1 MAGSNSVKPSPD
13 APSGTHRVD
22 EKRETTP
29 QTAATADAPQPEP
42 YRKVV
47 FGTLGAVAT
56 LIFGYYFYWLTTAQ
70 SLSAAAGQTTQW
82 LTELSGPGR
91 TAYAVMLG
99 PALLL
104 LLGLL
109 AVSVKLGLPNVW
121 QSARRS
127 LLLGVLLGACLLAA
141 GLLSSGRLDNLS
153 RLQWLFFIPI
163 IPPVLLGY
171 QALVVWRQRPRS
183 LGRLSIGA
191 PRAVVEALQNDG
203 TLDRFDNVH
212 RQLLRVFGG
221 TRPAQPSAKPGGS
234 AMVAVEG
241 GAYNPTYFVTN
252 FAVPALLLLLVG
264 FGAISMAVHDS
275 LDGLAPSKNW
285 DSSLAAR
292 GLRWGVAGAFVYVLT
307 EFGARFFRNDL
318 TVGAAVWGIITLI
331 VGPALAVALAI
342 AWKMEAGT
350 SPWQSG
356 IVLFFAGLA
365 PRRVVSIVESVA
377 LQLLKAPTDATVPS
391 KSVPLT
397 SLRGLTS
404 EVAVRLREENV
415 HDVSTL
421 AYADPVRLVLSL
433 PYDLRQ
439 IVDWLDQAQLAVAC
453 PQQFDA
459 LRDAGVTGAIDLSWR
474 WMTTALKQEGGTTVL
489 DPEAPLPGA
498 FKHLVA
504 NPDRDASALYETARQ
519 LFYEEQVCQLWVMYN
534 CFSTTAGSM
543 GGNGDALPI
552 LSSPSKGGNGA
563 GAGAGMPS
571 RIAPEPTQSRDK
583 AANE

>member
-1 MAGSNSVKPSPD
+1 
-13 APSGTHRVD
+13 
-22 EKRETTP
+22 
-29 QTAATADAPQPEP
+29 
-42 YRKVV
+42 
-47 FGTLGAVAT
+47 L
-56 LIFGYYFYWLTTAQ
+56 
-70 SLSAAAGQTTQW
+70 
-82 LTELSGPGR
+82 
-91 TAYAVMLG
+91 TAYTVMLG

-104 LLGLL
+104 LLGLV
-109 AVSVKLGLPNVW
+109 AVSVKIGLPNVW

-141 GLLSSGRLDNLS
+141 GLLTSGRLDHLS
-153 RLQWLFFIPI
+153 KLQWLFFIPI
-163 IPPVLLGY
+163 VPPVLLGY

-183 LGRLSIGA
+183 IGRLSIGA

-221 TRPAQPSAKPGGS
+221 ARPAQPSTRTAGA
-234 AMVAVEG
+234 AMVTVEG

-275 LDGLAPSKNW
+275 LHGLAPGSY
-285 DSSLAAR
+285 AAR

-307 EFGARFFRNDL
+307 EFGSRSFRNDL
-318 TVGAAVWGIITLI
+318 TVGAAVWGVVTLV
-331 VGPALAVALAI
+331 VGPALAVALAV

-377 LQLLKAPTDATVPS
+377 LQLLKSPTDATVPS

-397 SLRGLTS
+397 SLRGLSS

-415 HDVSTL
+415 QDVSTL

-439 IVDWLDQAQLAVAC
+439 VIDWIDQAQLAVSC
-453 PQQFDA
+453 PQQFES
-459 LRDAGVTGAIDLSWR
+459 LRDAGVTGAIDLAWR

-489 DPEAPLPGA
+489 DSSAPLPDS
-498 FKHLVA
+498 FKPLVP
-504 NPDRDASALYETARQ
+504 NPDRDAGALYETARQ
-519 LFYEEQVCQLWVMYN
+519 LFYEEQICLLWVMYN
-534 CFSTTAGSM
+534 CFSTTVGSVD
-543 GGNGDALPI
+543 GNGDGFPSV
-552 LSSPSKGGNGA
+552 SSSAANGRVA
-563 GAGAGMPS
+563 WQIG
-571 RIAPEPTQSRDK
+571 PEQTQPRDK
-583 AANE
+583 AAGE

>member
-1 MAGSNSVKPSPD
+1 MAATESEKQ
-13 APSGTHRVD
+13 SGTHRVVHQGG
-22 EKRETTP
+22 E
-29 QTAATADAPQPEP
+29 AAPQAAGAPPPEP
-42 YRKVV
+42 YRKAV
-47 FGTLGAVAT
+47 FGALGAIAT
-56 LIFGYYFYWLTTAQ
+56 LFFGYYFYWLASAK

-82 LTELSGPGR
+82 LGELSGAGLK
-91 TAYAVMLG
+91 AYAVMLG

-104 LLGLL
+104 LLGLVAL
-109 AVSVKLGLPNVW
+109 SVKLGLPNVW

-127 LLLGVLLGACLLAA
+127 VLLGVLLGACLLAA
-141 GLLSSGRLDNLS
+141 ALLTSARLSSLS
-153 RLQWLFFIPI
+153 RLQWVFFIPI

-183 LGRLSIGA
+183 LGRMSIGA
-191 PRAVVEALQNDG
+191 PQAVVAALKHDG

-221 TRPAQPSAKPGGS
+221 AGQVRERAGAGGT

-264 FGAISMAVHDS
+264 FGAISLAVHDS
-275 LDGLAPSKNW
+275 LRTLTPSSQW
-285 DSSLAAR
+285 DPDLVAR

-331 VGPALAVALAI
+331 VGPALAVALAL
-342 AWKMEAGT
+342 AWKLDAGP

-365 PRRVVSIVESVA
+365 PRRVVSIIESVA
-377 LQLLKAPTDATVPS
+377 LQLLKSPTDATTPS
-391 KSVPLT
+391 KSMPLT
-397 SLRGLTS
+397 TLRGLTPDI
-404 EVAVRLREENV
+404 AVRLREENV
-415 HDVSTL
+415 QDVSTL

-439 IVDWLDQAQLAVAC
+439 IIDWIDQAQLAIAC
-453 PQQFDA
+453 PQQFEA

-474 WMTTALKQEGGTTVL
+474 WMTTALKHENGTTVL
-489 DPEAPLPGA
+489 DPGAPLPES
-498 FKHLVA
+498 FKRLVA
-504 NPDRDASALYETARQ
+504 NPDRDAATIYDTARQ
-519 LFYEEQVCQLWVMYN
+519 LFYEEQVCLLWVMYN
-534 CFSTTAGSM
+534 CFSTTAGSVDGSGDSSINSA
-543 GGNGDALPI
+543 GGASAGDT
-552 LSSPSKGGNGA
+552 
-563 GAGAGMPS
+563 
-571 RIAPEPTQSRDK
+571 RQ
-583 AANE
+583 AA

>member
-1 MAGSNSVKPSPD
+1 MAGSDSGKPSSD
-13 APSGTHRVD
+13 VPSGTHRVD
-22 EKRETTP
+22 EKREANAR
-29 QTAATADAPQPEP
+29 AAGSGEAPPPEP

-47 FGTLGAVAT
+47 FGTLGAIAT
-56 LIFGYYFYWLTTAQ
+56 LIFGYYFYWLTTAA
-70 SLSAAAGQTTQW
+70 SLSEAAGQTTRW
-82 LTELSGPGR
+82 LSELSGPAF

-104 LLGLL
+104 LLGLV

-141 GLLSSGRLDNLS
+141 GLLTSGRLHYLS
-153 RLQWLFFIPI
+153 QLQWLFFIPI

-191 PRAVVEALQNDG
+191 PKAVLEALQNDG

-221 TRPAQPSAKPGGS
+221 AKPAAPARAGS
-234 AMVAVEG
+234 TAMVPVEG

-275 LDGLAPSKNW
+275 LRTLAPSTNW
-285 DSSLAAR
+285 DPNLAAR
-292 GLRWGVAGAFVYVLT
+292 GLRWGVTGAFVYVLT
-307 EFGARFFRNDL
+307 EFGSRFFRNDL

-342 AWKMEAGT
+342 AWKMDAGP

-365 PRRVVSIVESVA
+365 PRRVVSIIESVA
-377 LQLLKAPTDATVPS
+377 LQLLKSPTDATVPS

-397 SLRGLTS
+397 SLRGLS
-404 EVAVRLREENV
+404 SDIAVRLREENV
-415 HDVSTL
+415 QDVSTL

-439 IVDWLDQAQLAVAC
+439 IVDWMDQAQLAIAC
-453 PQQFDA
+453 PQQFES

-489 DPEAPLPGA
+489 DPKAPLPES
-498 FKHLVA
+498 FKNLVA
-504 NPDRDASALYETARQ
+504 NPDRDAAAIYETARQ

-534 CFSTTAGSM
+534 CFSTTAASVDGS
-543 GGNGDALPI
+543 GNGDGLPAQER
-552 LSSPSKGGNGA
+552 PSGHVAAQIG
-563 GAGAGMPS
+563 PDQ
-571 RIAPEPTQSRDK
+571 APPRDK
-583 AANE
+583 AAGE